1 MNARVTRYGTPPL
14 GVYSP
19 SCEPERAK
27 AITAQLK
34 PEALPVIL
42 KLLAPP
48 KLAVDR
54 LDANRILMVGA
65 EGDRI
70 IPASE
75 VRRSAALINAR
86 FKSYKGMSHTFQAER
101 EWPVVANDLLR
112 FFAGA

>member
-1 MNARVTRYGTPPL
+1 M
-14 GVYSP
+14 YSP